1 MLARQAVLL
10 TSSESVHPTQLLSRQ
25 QSTPVSPFSC
35 NTYGPPR
42 KCCKQKTYG
51 RTKSFKCNTYRK
63 QGGGGV
69 MVNELI
75 SKKAP
80 FNELPCF
87 HAIAHSFPQWQ
98 LLRCFLF
105 NSFRTLSVATGGA
118 GWSSPI
124 SHSPLCKP
132 SSPLCLGG
140 IFSRHCSVLP
150 TFNFQLPTFPQSPL
164 TSPATISHAW
174 LANASASI
182 SSPISTG
189 AKKSP
194 APFASLRIPP
204 CPSRRMTN
212 TVGSKLAQDT
222 AK

>member
-1 MLARQAVLL
+1 MDLPASVANKRL
-10 TSSESVHPTQLLSRQ
+10 TAGLNPLNATLTENR
-25 QSTPVSPFSC
+25 
-35 NTYGPPR
+35 GE
-42 KCCKQKTYG
+42 
-51 RTKSFKCNTYRK
+51 
-63 QGGGGV
+63 GGV

-118 GWSSPI
+118 GWSSAI

-132 SSPLCLGG
+132 SAPLCLGG